1 MIIPHEQ
8 LSDDALR
15 GLMEEFITREGT
27 DYGWE
32 TSLERKVEQVKAQIQ
47 RGDVVIVFDPAT
59 ESVSL
64 LTRQQARE
72 AEQSIEKAGDQPDD

>member
-8 LSDDALR
+8 LSDSALR

-32 TSLERKVEQVKAQIQ
+32 ETSLERKVEQVRRQIEQ
-47 RGDVVIVFDPAT
+47 GDVVIVFDPAT
-59 ESVSL
+59 ESVTL
-64 LTRQQARE
+64 LTQRE
-72 AEQSIEKAGDQPDD
+72 ARDLDND

>member
-8 LSDDALR
+8 LSDSALR

-32 TSLERKVEQVKAQIQ
+32 ETSLERKVEQVRRQIE
-47 RGDVVIVFDPAT
+47 RGEVVIVFDPAT
-59 ESVSL
+59 ESVTL
-64 LTRQQARE
+64 LTQRAAR
-72 AEQSIEKAGDQPDD
+72 DLDND

>member
-1 MIIPHEQ
+1 MIIPHDQ
-8 LSDDALR
+8 LSPDALR

-32 TSLERKVEQVKAQIQ
+32 TSLERKVEQVAAQID
-47 RGDVVIVFDPAT
+47 RGDVLIVFDPAT
-59 ESVSL
+59 ETVSL

-72 AEQSIEKAGDQPDD
+72 VEAALGQQDD

>member
-8 LSDDALR
+8 LSADALR

-32 TSLERKVEQVKAQIQ
+32 TSLERKVEQVRAQIE

-59 ESVSL
+59 ETVSL
-64 LTRQQARE
+64 LSRQQARE
-72 AEQSIEKAGDQPDD
+72 AERDAAQNMEQGDD

>member
-47 RGDVVIVFDPAT
+47 RGDVAIVFDPAT

-72 AEQSIEKAGDQPDD
+72 AEQNIEKAREQPDD

>member
-8 LSDDALR
+8 LSDEALR

-32 TSLERKVEQVKAQIQ
+32 ETPLETMVEQVRAQVE

-64 LTRQQARE
+64 LTARKARE
-72 AEQSIEKAGDQPDD
+72 LDDD

>member
-47 RGDVVIVFDPAT
+47 RGDVAIVFDPAT

-72 AEQSIEKAGDQPDD
+72 AEQNIEKAGEQPDD

>member
-8 LSDDALR
+8 LSDSALR

-27 DYGWE
+27 DYGWVE
-32 TSLERKVEQVKAQIQ
+32 TSLERMVEQVRGQIE

-64 LTRQQARE
+64 LTKREARE
-72 AEQSIEKAGDQPDD
+72 LGND